1 MCSSHLHPCAV
12 AVLSY
17 GAGGGGGDSY
27 PETGLPWKILFP
39 KWHIHSSS
47 NMEPVLGG
55 EGAPHLFPEL
65 LGCHV
70 TSSHGDAGV
79 FLVNGSWIS
88 QILPG
93 STRKEKVAGILWPS
107 FKINSAFRILLV
119 KAINVQ
125 PGSRG
130 ERVSLFLMEQQCSM
144 KNTWGWDVFHHSGL
158 ESQA

>member
-55 EGAPHLFPEL
+55 RGLHIFSQNCLGVMSHL
-65 LGCHV
+65 
-70 TSSHGDAGV
+70 
-79 FLVNGSWIS
+79 
-88 QILPG
+88 
-93 STRKEKVAGILWPS
+93 
-107 FKINSAFRILLV
+107 
-119 KAINVQ
+119 
-125 PGSRG
+125 
-130 ERVSLFLMEQQCSM
+130 LMEMQGCS
-144 KNTWGWDVFHHSGL
+144 L
-158 ESQA
+158 